1 MGTSSKNTG
10 KVIKPKRL
18 EASFTQLRIREYPTP
33 DKGRIF
39 VYDTGQDYLRMQ
51 ITKAGTKTYQFYMW
65 VKGRGATTITIGR
78 IEKITVDD
86 ARKKTKELTGDIT
99 KDGAKAV
106 DELNAVSKES
116 TFEELFLSWLDDK
129 ETENGKTAHLKDCK
143 AKFKNHLKPTIG
155 RKKVST
161 LTKDYLKRWHRNLIK
176 RTVCNGAKKNKLTR
190 TTANRCLEIVSAVF
204 NATMDSNPAKDIIHF
219 KEQSRERYLQPA
231 EIIRLFEA
239 MDKTETSPDMKDIVL
254 LALTTGAR
262 KQNILSMSWKE
273 VDLTN
278 GLWIIPADKSKNKES
293 MYVPLIPEAIEL
305 LERRAA
311 VAKTFHVFPAKT
323 KTGHIC
329 TIFKRFRKLL
339 ELAEIEEFRFHD
351 LRRTCGSWQ
360 ALQGGSAL
368 MIGKSLGHKSTE
380 STAVY
385 ARIAEHSPVRDSM
398 NKGFTAMLKAS
409 KSKKIVNIGGGK

>member
-1 MGTSSKNTG
+1 MGTSPKNTG
-10 KVIKPKRL
+10 KLTGKKRL
-18 EASFTQLRIREYPTP
+18 EAPFTQMRVREYPAP

-39 VYDTGQDYLRMQ
+39 IYDTGQDYLRMQ

-78 IEKITVDD
+78 IEKLTVDD
-86 ARKKTKELTGDIT
+86 ARKKTRELTGDIT

-106 DELNAVSKES
+106 DKLNAVSKES

-129 ETENGKTAHLKDCK
+129 EVENGETAHLKDCK
-143 AKFKNHLKPTIG
+143 AKFKNHMKPTIG
-155 RKKVST
+155 KKKYST
-161 LTKDYLKRWHRNLIK
+161 LTEEYLKRWHRNLIK
-176 RTVCNGAKKNKLTR
+176 RHVCNGDRSKTLTR

-204 NATMDSNPAKDIIHF
+204 NVTMTENPAKDIKHF

-231 EIIRLFEA
+231 EVIRLFEA
-239 MDKTETSPDMKDIVL
+239 LDKPETSEAMKDIVL
-254 LALTTGAR
+254 LALSTGAR

-273 VDLTN
+273 IDLN
-278 GLWIIPADKSKNKES
+278 HGLWIIPSEKSKNNES
-293 MYVPLIPEAIEL
+293 MYVPLIPEAIEV
-305 LERRAA
+305 LERRATDT
-311 VAKTFHVFPAKT
+311 KSFHVFPAKT

-329 TIFKRFRKLL
+329 TIFKRFKKLL
-339 ELAEIEEFRFHD
+339 QLAKIEEFRFHD

-398 NKGFTAMLKAS
+398 NKGFSAMVEAS
-409 KSKKIVNIGGGK
+409 KSKKIVNIK